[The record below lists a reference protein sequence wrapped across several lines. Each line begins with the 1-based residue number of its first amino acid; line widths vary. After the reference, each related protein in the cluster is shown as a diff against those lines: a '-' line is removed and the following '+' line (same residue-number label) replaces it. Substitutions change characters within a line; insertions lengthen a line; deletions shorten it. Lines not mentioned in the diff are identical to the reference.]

1 MQSGK
6 IKMTKESIL
15 IVDDQKAIL
24 NSLDRLLKE
33 DYRVFLASSGAQAL
47 EILKKKK
54 VAVILADQRM
64 PRMTGVEF
72 LSNSLSI
79 QPDTIRLLIT
89 AYADIQASIA
99 AINEGK
105 IFYYIS
111 KPWEPEELL
120 LIVRRAVEQFRLVK
134 QNRQLTRQL
143 IKVNKKLKQENIV
156 LKRHIEDRYDF
167 HNIIGHSPRML
178 QVFKL
183 VSKVIDT
190 PTTVLLLGETGTG
203 KELLARAI
211 HFNSTQK
218 HNMFVTQN
226 CGALPDSLLESELFG
241 HVRGAFTGAIA
252 NKKGIFE
259 LSDKGTV
266 FLDEIA
272 DTSPAM
278 QMNLLRVLQEGEIKP
293 VGAMKIIRVDVRVI
307 AATNKNL
314 EAEVQAGRFREDLY
328 YRLNVFPVL
337 LPPLRERREDIP
349 DLVHHF
355 VQKYAK
361 KIHKTIPS
369 VDTKAIKMFSR
380 APWPGNIREL
390 ENEIERAVTLA
401 EDHAP
406 ISLDILSARFHKSHP
421 DIEGEIHAGPLK
433 EQVEIL
439 EIRLIKNALK
449 ETHGNI
455 LKAAEKL
462 QLSRAGLHKKLNRY
476 QIDIHQL

>member
-1 MQSGK
+1 MA
-6 IKMTKESIL
+6 KESIL

-33 DYRVFLASSGAQAL
+33 ECKVLLASSGAQAL

-79 QPDTIRLLIT
+79 QPDTIRILIT

-99 AINEGK
+99 AINKGK

-143 IKVNKKLKQENIV
+143 IKMNKKLKQENIV
-156 LKRHIEDRYDF
+156 LKRHIEDKYDF

-211 HFNSTQK
+211 HFNSAQK

-241 HVRGAFTGAIA
+241 HVRGAFTGAVA
-252 NKKGIFE
+252 SKKGIFE
-259 LSDKGTV
+259 LADKGTV

-278 QMNLLRVLQEGEIKP
+278 QMHLLRVLQEGEIKP
-293 VGAMKIIRVDVRVI
+293 VGAMKTIRVDVRVI

-314 EAEVQAGRFREDLY
+314 EDEVQAG
-328 YRLNVFPVL
+328 
-337 LPPLRERREDIP
+337 
-349 DLVHHF
+349 
-355 VQKYAK
+355 
-361 KIHKTIPS
+361 
-369 VDTKAIKMFSR
+369 
-380 APWPGNIREL
+380 
-390 ENEIERAVTLA
+390 
-401 EDHAP
+401 
-406 ISLDILSARFHKSHP
+406 
-421 DIEGEIHAGPLK
+421 
-433 EQVEIL
+433 
-439 EIRLIKNALK
+439 
-449 ETHGNI
+449 
-455 LKAAEKL
+455 
-462 QLSRAGLHKKLNRY
+462 
-476 QIDIHQL
+476 